1 MGDQRGA
8 WDVSLMNHLKEA
20 TFGETPTSGTWLPVS
35 LVKSFEPR
43 YMPTFKPKVGIGRQ
57 NPSNWTLIKEYYEFD
72 IELEVI
78 KREASPDYNWYKL
91 VQYILEKDATADGS
105 PDNLLDSFSLS
116 ATIDLVTDEFWHLM
130 GCMLDRV
137 DLIGSSV
144 DDLVTMKLHGIAQ
157 DGDYSTTDPVSGTAT
172 RRAQPA
178 DLYQIGM
185 SECDVL
191 YSKVPAA
198 VASIMDDIS
207 SFRLSMIRT
216 LDKRGT
222 DGTTDTLYRA
232 FVPKDRRWEVEITK
246 DFDSR
251 TELEHFIDA
260 SKVDCTIEIPNE
272 ALGLIFTLEDGFW
285 KSPSGVPV
293 RELDLLNLRL
303 VGEFADLTIGGHT

>member
-1 MGDQRGA
+1 
-8 WDVSLMNHLKEA
+8 MNFITEG
-20 TFGETPTSGTWLPVS
+20 TFGATPTSGTWPPVS

-43 YMPTFKPKVGIGRQ
+43 YMPNFKPKVGIGRQ
-57 NPSNWTLIKEYYEFD
+57 NPSNWTLVKEYYEFD
-72 IELEVI
+72 LELEVI
-78 KREASPDYNWYKL
+78 KREAAGYNFWTL
-91 VQYILEKDATADGS
+91 PQYILEIGGGPTDGS
-105 PDNLLDSFSLS
+105 PDNVLESFSLG
-116 ATIDLVTDEFWHLM
+116 AKLDLATDEYWHLM

-137 DLIGSSV
+137 DFIGSSV

-157 DGDYSTTDPVSGTAT
+157 DGDYTITDPCTLGSASRGDPPT
-172 RRAQPA
+172 

-198 VASIMDDIS
+198 VSSIMDDIS

-232 FVPKDRRWEVEITK
+232 FVPKDRRWEVEIMK

-251 TELEHFIDA
+251 TELEHFIDG
-260 SKVDCTIEIPNE
+260 SRVDCSIEIPNE
-272 ALGLIFTLEDGFW
+272 SLGIVFTLEDGYW
-285 KSPSGVPV
+285 QSPSGVPV

-303 VGEFADLTIGGHT
+303 VGEFSEISVAGHA